1 MHFHARKS
9 GWDRNPSRHLHC
21 HFFVSFPMKTLAFWH
36 EYPGS
41 QPEPEKPKDFDG
53 ATVMIWT
60 FVFCLLIQIIIQPPN
75 RRF

>member
-1 MHFHARKS
+1 
-9 GWDRNPSRHLHC
+9 
-21 HFFVSFPMKTLAFWH
+21 MKTIAFWH